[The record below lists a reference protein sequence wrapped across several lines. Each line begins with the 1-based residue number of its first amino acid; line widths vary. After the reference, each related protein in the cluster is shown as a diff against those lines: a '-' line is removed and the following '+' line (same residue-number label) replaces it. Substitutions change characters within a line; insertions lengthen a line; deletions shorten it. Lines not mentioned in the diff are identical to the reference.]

1 MSAKATG
8 GATGSLQIGIFAD
21 NLRLPLRE
29 GVSKA
34 AELGVQSFQMFT
46 TSGAV
51 LPENM
56 SGPQR
61 AEFRRFYEGL
71 GLKLSATCADF
82 GHGFVD
88 AGKNRELI
96 PRLYA
101 QVDLAVDLGTNV
113 ITTHIGAVPEK
124 PDKVWDVLQDALR
137 QIGAYAEQHGVVLAT
152 ETGPES
158 GPVLRA
164 LLDRVDNRG
173 VRVNLDPANL
183 TMAGYDLD
191 EALDALLPYIVHTHA
206 KDGYRDPGK
215 WREAPLGEGDVPW
228 PHYVARLKAA
238 GYRGAFTI
246 EREVGADPLADIRKA
261 IAFLRQF

>member
-101 QVDLAVDLGTNV
+101 
-113 ITTHIGAVPEK
+113 
-124 PDKVWDVLQDALR
+124 DVLQDALR

-206 KDGYRDPGK
+206 KDGYRGSRPRATAAPSRLSGRLGPIPSPTSAKRSPSCGSSDGRCRERRSASLKPAVDGGTSTRTGKVRRGTAGPRRRTPRGRGGFVPG
-215 WREAPLGEGDVPW
+215 
-228 PHYVARLKAA
+228 
-238 GYRGAFTI
+238 
-246 EREVGADPLADIRKA
+246 
-261 IAFLRQF
+261 